1 MKSLQILQTFFVSI
15 IILHIAMTDY
25 FLEKEYRQI
34 TFQEEEVN
42 FKEFEQ
48 CVFTQCHFSQ
58 CVFVAVTFIDCV
70 FNDCVFDN
78 AKINYVAFRTATF
91 NQCQIKDVNFAMCD
105 KLIFDIAFNNCVLDF
120 SKFYTLK
127 LKGTTFRNCSLIAVD
142 FMKTDLTE
150 VLFDNCD
157 LYRSEFDLAF
167 ANKANFKT
175 SYHYT
180 INPEKTKLKKA
191 VFALEGVK
199 GLLANYGVIVTD

>member
-1 MKSLQILQTFFVSI
+1 
-15 IILHIAMTDY
+15 MTDY
-25 FLEKEYRQI
+25 FLEKEYHQI
-34 TFQEEEVN
+34 TFLEEEVN

-70 FNDCVFDN
+70 FNDCIFDN

-91 NQCQIKDVNFAMCD
+91 NRCQIKDVNFAMCD

-150 VLFDNCD
+150 VLFDSCD
-157 LYRSEFDLAF
+157 LYRSEFDLAI

-175 SYHYT
+175 SFNYT